1 MRRSIRLMLLLALG
15 LLVALVAAPVGSAAT
30 GCQKG
35 KERKL
40 GATYV
45 TKLTTK
51 NATCATARTVVK
63 AFHSCRKK
71 KGLAGYCKSKVKGY
85 TCTER
90 RPAAERIATQY
101 TGYVTCKSA
110 TRRVIQEYQ
119 QNT

>member
-15 LLVALVAAPVGSAAT
+15 LLVALVAAPAGSAAT

-51 NATCATARTVVK
+51 NATCATARRVVK

-71 KGLAGYCKSKVKGY
+71 KGVAGYCKSKVKGY